1 MKIAGHV
8 VLLGEMGSG
17 KTSVGEAI
25 AARLGRP
32 LVDSDATIEASQ
44 GVTGAVI
51 AAVRGVSHLHTL
63 EREALIEALA
73 SPSPTVIAAA
83 ASVVDD
89 RAVRSMLA
97 DRLCVWLTAH
107 PEAIAARIS
116 GQTHRRSLAEDERDI
131 IDRRRPLY
139 QELASLEI
147 DTTSMTPSEVAD
159 AIVSRLGL
167 NGPSD
172 VIE

>member
-8 VLLGEMGSG
+8 VLLREMGSG

-32 LVDSDATIEASQ
+32 LVDSDSIIEASQ

-51 AAVRGVSHLHTL
+51 AAERGVSHLHAL

-73 SPSPTVIAAA
+73 SSSPTVIAAA

-89 RAVRSMLA
+89 PGVRSMLA

-107 PEAIAARIS
+107 PEAITARIS
-116 GQTHRRSLAEDERDI
+116 GQTHRRSLADDERDI
-131 IDRRRPLY
+131 IDRRRPLL
-139 QELASLEI
+139 QQLASVEF
-147 DTTSMTPSEVAD
+147 DTTSTTPSQVAK
-159 AIVSRLGL
+159 AIVSWLESGGSSGL
-167 NGPSD
+167 
-172 VIE
+172 IE